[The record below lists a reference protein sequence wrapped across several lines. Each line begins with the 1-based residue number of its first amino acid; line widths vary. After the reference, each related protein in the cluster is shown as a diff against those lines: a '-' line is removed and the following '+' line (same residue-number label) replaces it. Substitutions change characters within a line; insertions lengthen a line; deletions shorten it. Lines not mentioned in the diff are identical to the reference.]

1 MKEFKC
7 FDDAFKEKLLEVFS
21 FSINFFKEHNLRWW
35 VAGGTMLGAVR
46 HQNIIPWDDDI
57 DIMMPR
63 EDYNKLLSLRDLFP
77 AKYQLKSAHDNLYF
91 KSITKICNTETTI
104 WERRRD
110 PDSFGVFV
118 DIFPLDKFNYSFE
131 DYCKKYQR
139 YYQIKRKFELSK
151 SCYSITEMVD
161 NIVNNKKGA
170 LLDGVLSIMYPYSK
184 SEKYRREYIA
194 IEQMFNDGDGRFI
207 VSPTGAYGTREFFQ
221 SSWFEETIQMDFA
234 NLKVNI
240 PKEYD
245 KYLTVM
251 YGDYMKLPPIEK
263 RITHHAHFYVN
274 LLSKKD
280 FAEILRDLKNHKNYI
295 YK

>member
-1 MKEFKC
+1 
-7 FDDAFKEKLLEVFS
+7 
-21 FSINFFKEHNLRWW
+21 
-35 VAGGTMLGAVR
+35 
-46 HQNIIPWDDDI
+46 
-57 DIMMPR
+57 
-63 EDYNKLLSLRDLFP
+63 
-77 AKYQLKSAHDNLYF
+77 
-91 KSITKICNTETTI
+91 
-104 WERRRD
+104 
-110 PDSFGVFV
+110 
-118 DIFPLDKFNYSFE
+118 
-131 DYCKKYQR
+131 
-139 YYQIKRKFELSK
+139 
-151 SCYSITEMVD
+151 MVD

-184 SEKYRREYIA
+184 SEKYRKEYIA